1 MSKFLERDR
10 TGFEEYAI
18 QDAIITLKHALSMEQ
33 FNFGIKQ
40 LGVPITLS
48 SMGRN
53 YVLDE

>member
-1 MSKFLERDR
+1 MSKFLEIDR

-18 QDAIITLKHALSMEQ
+18 LDAIIALKHALSMEQ

-40 LGVPITLS
+40 LGGAVTLS

-53 YVLDE
+53 YVLHE